1 MAHVNLVSDLRPE
14 TPEPFTHQGRRNPNS
29 VQLLDDDGAVS
40 QKARRFF
47 VTALAQIFSKYCTPR
62 PPPHTSP
69 LRIVPLVER
78 AWMEEDG
85 LDAWARDT
93 NGAPFPDET
102 KEEMKDT
109 LDVDERGNL
118 TFNGFIQIYQLQTEN
133 DEEETWR
140 DLSAHG
146 FDRNLHLVSTRR
158 ESDKPDSS
166 GIFTPTTRAE
176 TPEPNTQEGRR
187 NTGKSVQ
194 LLDSNGAVSRKVR
207 PFSHSANK
215 KNKVGRQ
222 FEAALAHI
230 FHKYSKPSESTDLN
244 KTPTKTRPQHLSY
257 TSGVLTEA
265 GLDAW
270 ARDTTGLSWS
280 ADTKEELR
288 STLDVN
294 ERGELTFRGF
304 VQIYQ
309 LQAES
314 DEAETWRDLSAHG
327 FDRDLNLVSTRRE
340 DVETPVPTPT
350 AGSMDTS
357 E

>member
-1 MAHVNLVSDLRPE
+1 MADVFSDSEYRPD
-14 TPEPFTHQGRRNPNS
+14 TPEPFTHQGRRNLNE

-40 QKARRFF
+40 QKFM
-47 VTALAQIFSKYCTPR
+47 TALAQIFSKYCTPR

-69 LRIVPLVER
+69 QRLISLVEN
-78 AWMEEDG
+78 AWMEECG
-85 LDAWARDT
+85 LDDWARDT

-109 LDVDERGNL
+109 LDVDDQGNL

-146 FDRNLHLVSTRR
+146 FDRNLILVSTRR
-158 ESDKPDSS
+158 ETDHKADTS
-166 GIFTPTTRAE
+166 GIFTPTARAE
-176 TPEPNTQEGRR
+176 TPEPNTQSGRR
-187 NTGKSVQ
+187 NAGKSVQ
-194 LLDSNGAVSRKVR
+194 LLDSSGTVS
-207 PFSHSANK
+207 K
-215 KNKVGRQ
+215 K

-230 FHKYSKPSESTDLN
+230 FHKYSKPTSAKSSSTTIDMSHSVSKIDLN
-244 KTPTKTRPQHLSY
+244 KTPTKIRPQLPSQ

-270 ARDTTGLSWS
+270 ARDTMGHSWS
-280 ADTKEELR
+280 ADTKEEFK

-350 AGSMDTS
+350 GFNMDTG

>member
-1 MAHVNLVSDLRPE
+1 MAHAHVSSDSGFRPD

-29 VQLLDDDGAVS
+29 VQLLDGEGAVS
-40 QKARRFF
+40 QKF

-62 PPPHTSP
+62 PPMSTSLP
-69 LRIVPLVER
+69 RLVSLVER
-78 AWMEEDG
+78 AYMEEAG

-109 LDVDERGNL
+109 LDVTDQGYL
-118 TFNGFIQIYQLQTEN
+118 TFDGFIQIYQLQTEN

-146 FDRNLHLVSTRR
+146 FDRNLNLVSTRR
-158 ESDKPDSS
+158 ETEKPDSS

-187 NTGKSVQ
+187 NAGNSVQ
-194 LLDSNGAVSRKVR
+194 LLDSNGAVS
-207 PFSHSANK
+207 NK
-215 KNKVGRQ
+215 

-230 FHKYSKPSESTDLN
+230 FHKYSKHSID
-244 KTPTKTRPQHLSY
+244 KTPTKTRPPMLPLAS
-257 TSGVLTEA
+257 SVLTEA

-280 ADTKEELR
+280 ADTKEELK

-314 DEAETWRDLSAHG
+314 DEAETWRELSAHG

-350 AGSMDTS
+350 AGIMDTS

>member
-1 MAHVNLVSDLRPE
+1 MPTHMPSDSGFRPD

-29 VQLLDDDGAVS
+29 
-40 QKARRFF
+40 F

-69 LRIVPLVER
+69 PRLVSLVER
-78 AWMEEDG
+78 AHMEEAG

-93 NGAPFPDET
+93 NGTPFPEET

-109 LDVDERGNL
+109 LDVTDQGHL
-118 TFNGFIQIYQLQTEN
+118 TFDGFIQIYQLQTEN
-133 DEEETWR
+133 DEEETWK

-146 FDRNLHLVSTRR
+146 FDRNLNLVSTRR
-158 ESDKPDSS
+158 ESEKPDS

-194 LLDSNGAVSRKVR
+194 LLDSNGAVS
-207 PFSHSANK
+207 K
-215 KNKVGRQ
+215 K

-230 FHKYSKPSESTDLN
+230 FHKYSKTSAVDAN
-244 KTPTKTRPQHLSY
+244 KTPTKTRPHSLSF

-265 GLDAW
+265 GFDTW

-309 LQAES
+309 MQAEN

-350 AGSMDTS
+350 GTMDTS

>member
-1 MAHVNLVSDLRPE
+1 M
-14 TPEPFTHQGRRNPNS
+14 
-29 VQLLDDDGAVS
+29 
-40 QKARRFF
+40 
-47 VTALAQIFSKYCTPR
+47 FSKYCTPR
-62 PPPHTSP
+62 PPPGTSP
-69 LRIVPLVER
+69 PRLVSLVEG
-78 AWMEEDG
+78 AYMEEAG

-93 NGAPFPDET
+93 NGAPFPEET

-109 LDVDERGNL
+109 LDVTDQGNL

-146 FDRNLHLVSTRR
+146 FDRNLNLVSTRR
-158 ESDKPDSS
+158 ETEKPDSS
-166 GIFTPTTRAE
+166 GIFTPAGRAE
-176 TPEPNTQEGRR
+176 TPEPYTQEGRR

-194 LLDSNGAVSRKVR
+194 LLDSNGAVS
-207 PFSHSANK
+207 K
-215 KNKVGRQ
+215 K

-230 FHKYSKPSESTDLN
+230 FHKYSKPSTIDSN
-244 KTPTKTRPQHLSY
+244 KTPTKTRPQPLSLM
-257 TSGVLTEA
+257 SGVLTES

-280 ADTKEELR
+280 ADTKEELK

-350 AGSMDTS
+350 AATMDTS

>member
-1 MAHVNLVSDLRPE
+1 
-14 TPEPFTHQGRRNPNS
+14 
-29 VQLLDDDGAVS
+29 
-40 QKARRFF
+40 
-47 VTALAQIFSKYCTPR
+47 
-62 PPPHTSP
+62 
-69 LRIVPLVER
+69 
-78 AWMEEDG
+78 MEEAG

-109 LDVDERGNL
+109 LDVTDQGHL

-146 FDRNLHLVSTRR
+146 FDRNLNLVSTRR
-158 ESDKPDSS
+158 ETEKPDSS

-194 LLDSNGAVSRKVR
+194 LLDSNGAVSHK
-207 PFSHSANK
+207 
-215 KNKVGRQ
+215 

-230 FHKYSKPSESTDLN
+230 FHKYSQPSLAAKDAN
-244 KTPTKTRPQHLSY
+244 KTPTKTRPQALLQ
-257 TSGVLTEA
+257 TQTAGVLTEA

-288 STLDVN
+288 ATLDVN

-350 AGSMDTS
+350 TGIMDTS

>member
-1 MAHVNLVSDLRPE
+1 MANVSSDTGFRPE

-29 VQLLDDDGAVS
+29 VQLLDGEGAVS
-40 QKARRFF
+40 QKF

-69 LRIVPLVER
+69 LRLVSLVEH
-78 AWMEEDG
+78 AYMEEPG

-93 NGAPFPDET
+93 NGTPFPDET

-109 LDVDERGNL
+109 LDVTDQGYL

-146 FDRNLHLVSTRR
+146 FDRNLNLVSTRR
-158 ESDKPDSS
+158 ESEKPDSS

-194 LLDSNGAVSRKVR
+194 LLDSNGAVSRK
-207 PFSHSANK
+207 
-215 KNKVGRQ
+215 

-230 FHKYSKPSESTDLN
+230 FHKYSKPSEKPSSGIDLN
-244 KTPTKTRPQHLSY
+244 KTPTKTRPRLPSQS
-257 TSGVLTEA
+257 SSVLTEA
-265 GLDAW
+265 GLDDW

-280 ADTKEELR
+280 ADTKEELW

-350 AGSMDTS
+350 GVAMDTG

>member
-1 MAHVNLVSDLRPE
+1 
-14 TPEPFTHQGRRNPNS
+14 
-29 VQLLDDDGAVS
+29 
-40 QKARRFF
+40 
-47 VTALAQIFSKYCTPR
+47 
-62 PPPHTSP
+62 
-69 LRIVPLVER
+69 
-78 AWMEEDG
+78 MEEDG

-118 TFNGFIQIYQLQTEN
+118 TFDGFIQIYQLQTEN

-146 FDRNLHLVSTRR
+146 FDRNLNLVSTRR

-194 LLDSNGAVSRKVR
+194 LLDSNGAVS
-207 PFSHSANK
+207 K
-215 KNKVGRQ
+215 K

-230 FHKYSKPSESTDLN
+230 FHKYSKPPTDLN
-244 KTPTKTRPQHLSY
+244 KTPTKTRPQLLPQ

-309 LQAES
+309 LQAEN

-357 E
+357 Q

>member
-1 MAHVNLVSDLRPE
+1 MHEWHVIPRAFFTLLYRDMANVFSDAGFRPE

-29 VQLLDDDGAVS
+29 VQLLDNEGAVS
-40 QKARRFF
+40 HKF
-47 VTALAQIFSKYCTPR
+47 VTALAQIFAKYLE
-62 PPPHTSP
+62 H
-69 LRIVPLVER
+69 
-78 AWMEEDG
+78 AHMEEAG

-109 LDVDERGNL
+109 LDVTDQGHL

-146 FDRNLHLVSTRR
+146 FDRNLNLVSTRR
-158 ESDKPDSS
+158 ETEKPDSS

-187 NTGKSVQ
+187 NAGKSVQ
-194 LLDSNGAVSRKVR
+194 LLDSNGAVS
-207 PFSHSANK
+207 K
-215 KNKVGRQ
+215 K

-230 FHKYSKPSESTDLN
+230 FQKYSKPSSDLN
-244 KTPTKTRPQHLSY
+244 KTPTKTRPRLLSQ

-265 GLDAW
+265 GFDAW
-270 ARDTTGLSWS
+270 ARDTMGLSWS

-309 LQAES
+309 LQAEN

-340 DVETPVPTPT
+340 DLETPVATPT
-350 AGSMDTS
+350 AGIMDTS

>member
-1 MAHVNLVSDLRPE
+1 MAD
-14 TPEPFTHQGRRNPNS
+14 
-29 VQLLDDDGAVS
+29 LLDDDGAVS
-40 QKARRFF
+40 QKVLYDGPGADI
-47 VTALAQIFSKYCTPR
+47 LQILYAEASATYVSTTVDLPR
-62 PPPHTSP
+62 GK
-69 LRIVPLVER
+69 RV
-78 AWMEEDG
+78 DG
-85 LDAWARDT
+85 GVWAGRL
-93 NGAPFPDET
+93 GPGYEWRSFPDET

-109 LDVDERGNL
+109 LDVDDQGNL

-146 FDRNLHLVSTRR
+146 FDRNLILVSTRR
-158 ESDKPDSS
+158 ETDHKADTS
-166 GIFTPTTRAE
+166 GIFTPTARAE
-176 TPEPNTQEGRR
+176 TPEPNTQSGRR
-187 NTGKSVQ
+187 NAGKSVQ
-194 LLDSNGAVSRKVR
+194 LLDSSGTVS
-207 PFSHSANK
+207 K
-215 KNKVGRQ
+215 K

-230 FHKYSKPSESTDLN
+230 FHKYSKPTSAKSSSTTIDMSHSVSKIDLN
-244 KTPTKTRPQHLSY
+244 KTPTKIRPQLPSQ

-270 ARDTTGLSWS
+270 ARDTMGHSWS
-280 ADTKEELR
+280 ADTKEEFK

-340 DVETPVPTPT
+340 DVETPVPTPQVLIWIR
-350 AGSMDTS
+350 ASDCGFGGRLALAPM
-357 E
+357 EGILQALINN

>member
-1 MAHVNLVSDLRPE
+1 MADVFSDRPE

-29 VQLLDDDGAVS
+29 VQLLDNDGAIS
-40 QKARRFF
+40 QKFM
-47 VTALAQIFSKYCTPR
+47 TALAQIFSKYCTPQ

-69 LRIVPLVER
+69 PRLISLVER
-78 AWMEEDG
+78 AWMEERG
-85 LDAWARDT
+85 LDDWARDT
-93 NGAPFPDET
+93 NGTPFPEET
-102 KEEMKDT
+102 KEEMRDT
-109 LDVDERGNL
+109 LDVNDQGNL

-146 FDRNLHLVSTRR
+146 FDRNLILVSTRR
-158 ESDKPDSS
+158 ETDNKADSS

-176 TPEPNTQEGRR
+176 TPEPNTQSGRR
-187 NTGKSVQ
+187 NAGKSVQ
-194 LLDSNGAVSRKVR
+194 LLDSNGMVS
-207 PFSHSANK
+207 K
-215 KNKVGRQ
+215 K

-230 FHKYSKPSESTDLN
+230 FHKYSKPSLVKSPLTADANKPSSKIDLN
-244 KTPTKTRPQHLSY
+244 KTPTKTRPQVLPQ

-270 ARDTTGLSWS
+270 ARDTMGLSWS
-280 ADTKEELR
+280 TDTREEFK

-309 LQAES
+309 LQAEN

-350 AGSMDTS
+350 GTNMDIS